1 MPFDWPKIARRIR
14 VPMGF
19 AFAALYVWLAR
30 PTPGSIAIGAL
41 VALPGLLLRALAS
54 GHVQKNEQ
62 LTTTG
67 PYAFTRNPLYL
78 GTLILAAGFALAA
91 RSWWIVTAM
100 VVIFVAVYLP
110 VIKSEEAFLRQSF
123 PEFSDYSARVPRL
136 LPRFSGLGNA
146 THAFSWQLY
155 RKHREYNAI
164 LGSAAMIVALLIKLL
179 WMSG

>member
-1 MPFDWPKIARRIR
+1 MPFHWPSVARRIR
-14 VPMGF
+14 VPLGF
-19 AFAALYVWLAR
+19 AFAALYLWLAR
-30 PTPGSIAIGAL
+30 PTTGSIAIGTL
-41 VALPGLLLRALAS
+41 VALPGLVLRALAS

-78 GTLILAAGFALAA
+78 GTLIMAAGFGLAA
-91 RSWWIVTAM
+91 RNWWIAAAM

-110 VIKSEEAFLRQSF
+110 VIKSEEAFLRQRF

-136 LPRFSGLGNA
+136 LPRSPGLGNA

-164 LGSAAMIVALLIKLL
+164 LGSAVMIVALLVKLF